1 MLDSV
6 EGWSSRKVSVMSRM
20 QHMVNLS
27 ADDRVALRAFTAM
40 GAHAA
45 RAHTRARIL
54 LLTDRHARGP
64 RRTDRGVAEAVGC
77 SERTVARVRAE
88 WVSGDGP
95 RSIPA
100 PGP

>member
-27 ADDRVALRAFTAM
+27 ADDRAALRAFTAM

-45 RAHTRARIL
+45 RARIL

-64 RRTDRGVAEAVGC
+64 RRTDRRVAEAVGC
-77 SERTVARVRAE
+77 SERTVVRVRAE

>member
-27 ADDRVALRAFTAM
+27 ADDRAALRAFTAM

-64 RRTDRGVAEAVGC
+64 RVLTFRECPYFTHRPARAGAAPDRPWGGGGG
-77 SERTVARVRAE
+77 RLF
-88 WVSGDGP
+88 
-95 RSIPA
+95 
-100 PGP
+100 